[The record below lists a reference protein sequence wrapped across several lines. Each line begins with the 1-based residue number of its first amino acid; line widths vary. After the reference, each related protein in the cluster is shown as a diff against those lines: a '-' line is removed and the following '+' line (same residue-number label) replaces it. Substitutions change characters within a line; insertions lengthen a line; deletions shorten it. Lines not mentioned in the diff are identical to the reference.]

1 MDQEQL
7 IRQVMSEVMK
17 SLGND
22 SVTFE
27 KKSPSTPSAPE
38 PPRRASAEPSP
49 RIRRDEYP
57 LAEKHPELVKTNTG
71 RQLTDLTFDRV
82 KSGELSP
89 LDFRISSETLEL
101 QAQVADAAGRET
113 LARNFRRA
121 AELVAVP
128 DARLLEIYNALRPY
142 RSTKQELYDIA
153 AELEGTYGAKVSAG
167 FVREAADVYEARG
180 RLRED

>member
-7 IRQVMSEVMK
+7 IRQIMAEVMK
-17 SLGND
+17 SLGSD
-22 SVTFE
+22 SVAFT
-27 KKSPSTPSAPE
+27 KSAPAA
-38 PPRRASAEPSP
+38 PAATPAAPAVSA
-49 RIRRDEYP
+49 IGVGEYP

-71 RQLTDLTFDRV
+71 KQLSDLTFDKV

-89 LDFRISSETLEL
+89 LDFRISAATLEL
-101 QAQVADAAGRET
+101 QAQVADASGRQT
-113 LARNFRRA
+113 LARNLRRA

-142 RSTKQELYDIA
+142 RSTKAELYDIA

-180 RLRED
+180 RLRQD